1 MVEILAKL
9 LLPPAH
15 AYIYILLILAKLFF
29 NDTAGA
35 HQTIQ
40 IYLKLQ
46 IYFKKRCH
54 AAKDLW
60 ICEMSSIY

>member
-15 AYIYILLILAKLFF
+15 AYIYILLISPPFF

-60 ICEMSSIY
+60 ICEMISIY